1 MCQEKSGNPGLEP
14 ILEILAATGSFHKKR
29 SKSSKK
35 SKKKS
40 GVKNGGCEVTEVK

>member
-29 SKSSKK
+29 SKSFCPKRVKK
-35 SKKKS
+35 NLVLKMAA
-40 GVKNGGCEVTEVK
+40 VR